1 VGYGKV
7 TPLQVLRPFMAKPQ
21 AEGSR
26 ASLLEKL
33 ISRVRKKKP
42 RAGVLV
48 KGVEDI
54 LIKFGKC
61 CQPVPGDAIIGYIT
75 QGYGVTVHR
84 ASCVNA
90 LRMSPERQI
99 EVEWS
104 TESADRYPVKIQI
117 LSYDR
122 VGLLADVVSS
132 ISKFGANI
140 LNASS
145 ETKETQMVE
154 SFFTINVEDKEHL
167 EKILSAIK
175 KVKHVQDARRVG

>member
-1 VGYGKV
+1 
-7 TPLQVLRPFMAKPQ
+7 
-21 AEGSR
+21 
-26 ASLLEKL
+26 
-33 ISRVRKKKP
+33 
-42 RAGVLV
+42 
-48 KGVEDI
+48 
-54 LIKFGKC
+54 
-61 CQPVPGDAIIGYIT
+61 
-75 QGYGVTVHR
+75 
-84 ASCVNA
+84 
-90 LRMSPERQI
+90 
-99 EVEWS
+99 
-104 TESADRYPVKIQI
+104 VKIQI

-167 EKILSAIK
+167 EKILSAVK

>member
-1 VGYGKV
+1 
-7 TPLQVLRPFMAKPQ
+7 
-21 AEGSR
+21 
-26 ASLLEKL
+26 
-33 ISRVRKKKP
+33 
-42 RAGVLV
+42 
-48 KGVEDI
+48 
-54 LIKFGKC
+54 
-61 CQPVPGDAIIGYIT
+61 
-75 QGYGVTVHR
+75 
-84 ASCVNA
+84 
-90 LRMSPERQI
+90 MSPERQI

-104 TESADRYPVKIQI
+104 AASADRYPVKIQI

-140 LNASS
+140 LSASS

-167 EKILSAIK
+167 EKILSAVK

>member
-1 VGYGKV
+1 
-7 TPLQVLRPFMAKPQ
+7 M
-21 AEGSR
+21 
-26 ASLLEKL
+26 
-33 ISRVRKKKP
+33 
-42 RAGVLV
+42 
-48 KGVEDI
+48 
-54 LIKFGKC
+54 
-61 CQPVPGDAIIGYIT
+61 PGDAIIGYIT
-75 QGYGVTVHR
+75 LGYGVTVHR

-104 TESADRYPVKIQI
+104 TASADRYPVKIQI

-122 VGLLADVVSS
+122 VGLLADVVSG

-154 SFFTINVEDKEHL
+154 SFFTISVEDKEHL
-167 EKILSAIK
+167 EKILSAVK